1 VGNVAKC
8 KMEARLCQQ
17 FCGWYY
23 HGFSGTVRH
32 AVTAGSFT
40 HRISGLVAAD
50 PALVNV
56 GTNGSPVAHMFS
68 VITDGRF
75 DRMQSLELNGKRG
88 LVSERVIPLMVPF
101 TIQVIGPTAASVA
114 EPCLVVGVASKTA
127 MYRVIEGKVT
137 GRLNTLL
144 VAYAEEVRLAATN
157 ASRYAGDVQPRPWS
171 FVSTVPT
178 AKYPALLHCE
188 DYVEAYVAANPN
200 KSALALRFAAGLGA
214 VMLMSSIQ
222 HNADIDA
229 GDRFRDKRGRQAAL
243 DEYEAALKN
252 ALFH

>member
-1 VGNVAKC
+1 
-8 KMEARLCQQ
+8 METTLYQQ

-32 AVTAGSFT
+32 AVTAGEFT
-40 HRISGLVAAD
+40 QRISALVAAD
-50 PALVNV
+50 PALVHV

-75 DRMQSLELNGKRG
+75 DRMQSFELNGKRG

-101 TIQVIGPTAASVA
+101 TIQVIGPTAASMA
-114 EPCLVVGVASKTA
+114 EACLVAGVASKTA

-144 VAYAEEVRLAATN
+144 VAYAEEARLGAVNGSKYT
-157 ASRYAGDVQPRPWS
+157 GDVQPRPWS
-171 FVSTVPT
+171 FVLTVPADKHPT
-178 AKYPALLHCE
+178 LLHCE
-188 DYVEAYVAANPN
+188 DYVTAYAAANPGDHP
-200 KSALALRFAAGLGA
+200 LVLRFAAGLGA

-243 DEYEAALKN
+243 DEYEAALRN